1 MKVLR
6 RLIAIAWLA
15 APTLLAQAQEPA
27 RSAAASGSAV
37 TFGSALQVVLGL
49 AVVLAMVAGAAWL
62 VKRLGATPQSAN
74 GLIRV
79 LSGAAVGQRERVVLL
94 EIHGTWVVV
103 GVAPGHVTALHTMAK
118 PQEYSAQNA
127 QAPAPAPFA
136 HWFKQQL
143 ERRRNG

>member
-1 MKVLR
+1 MKASP
-6 RLIAIAWLA
+6 RLIAL
-15 APTLLAQAQEPA
+15 LLAPAALLAHAEEPV

-49 AVVLAMVAGAAWL
+49 AVVLAMVAGTAWV
-62 VKRLGATPQSAN
+62 VKRLGATQQSAN
-74 GLIRV
+74 GLVRV

-118 PQEYSAQNA
+118 PQDYSVQNA
-127 QAPAPAPFA
+127 QGPAPTPFA
-136 HWFKQQL
+136 HWFKQTL